1 MGRKLDGKNVI
12 ITGARRGIGR
22 AMVSEF
28 AKNGANIW
36 ACVRTKDI
44 EFEEDMKKLSQQNNV
59 RIRPFFFDIKD
70 EEATKSVIKEI
81 QYEKQSVDVLIN
93 NAGIPYGGTLL
104 MTPESKLRDVFE
116 VNFFGQIRMMQL
128 ISRMMIRQKS
138 GCIINVAS
146 VGGIEAGPGYLA
158 YGSSKAALIYATK
171 SVSHEL
177 GEYGIRV
184 NALAPGLTDTQMGD
198 YKVES
203 ETEKVLSRSSLHR
216 MAQPDEIAMAAVFLA
231 SDDAS
236 FITGHVLVADG
247 GRLWT

>member
-1 MGRKLDGKNVI
+1 MNRKLEGKNVI
-12 ITGARRGIGR
+12 ITGARRGIGHS
-22 AMVSEF
+22 VVEVF
-28 AKNGANIW
+28 AENGANIW
-36 ACVRTKDI
+36 ACARTADT
-44 EFEEDMKKLSQQNNV
+44 EFEEDMKALAERNNV
-59 RIRPFFFDIKD
+59 WIRPLFFELTD
-70 EEATKSVIKEI
+70 EEAVKTVIKEI
-81 QYEKQSVDVLIN
+81 QHEKQRVDVLVN
-93 NAGIPYGGTLL
+93 NAGVPYGGTLQ

-116 VNFFGQIRMMQL
+116 VNFFAQIRIMQL
-128 ISRMMIRQKS
+128 VSRMMIRQKG

-184 NALAPGLTDTQMGD
+184 NALAPGLTDTSMGN
-198 YKVES
+198 YKTEG
-203 ETEKVLSRSSLHR
+203 ETEKVLARSSLHR
-216 MAQPDEIAMAAVFLA
+216 MARPEEIAKTAAFLA

-236 FITGHVLVADG
+236 FITGHVLIADG